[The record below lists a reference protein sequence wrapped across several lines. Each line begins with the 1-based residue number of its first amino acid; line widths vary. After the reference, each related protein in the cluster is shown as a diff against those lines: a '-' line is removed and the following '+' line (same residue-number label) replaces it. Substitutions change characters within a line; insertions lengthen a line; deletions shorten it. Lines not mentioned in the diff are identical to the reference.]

1 MEETKIELPILPE
14 HPLLSINKLMSEHWR
29 IRQKSSK
36 YWRREGRKASENLSV
51 MQPPVEC
58 HVYIYR
64 ARNGRYD
71 PGNYYPTAKAILDGI
86 VDAGVMTDDSYEYL
100 DGPHLH
106 HGGIDKE
113 NPRLEIFFSP
123 YERKNRNG

>member
-29 IRQKSSK
+29 TRQKSSK
-36 YWRREGRKASENLSV
+36 YWRRVGRNASENLPE
-51 MQPPVEC
+51 MRPPVEC

-64 ARNGRYD
+64 ARSGRYD

-86 VDAGVMTDDSYEYL
+86 VDTGILPDDSHEYL

-106 HGGIDKE
+106 HGGVDRE

-123 YERKNRNG
+123 YERKK

>member
-1 MEETKIELPILPE
+1 MKVVIEIPDS

-29 IRQKSSK
+29 TRQKSSK
-36 YWRREGRKASENLSV
+36 YWRKVGYESV
-51 MQPPVEC
+51 KDSPPMKPPVAC
-58 HVYIYR
+58 DVYIYR
-64 ARNGRYD
+64 PRAGRYD

-86 VDAGVMTDDSYEYL
+86 VDAGALPDDSHEYL

-106 HGGIDKE
+106 HGGTDRE

-123 YERKNRNG
+123 YERKK

>member
-29 IRQKSSK
+29 TRQKSSK
-36 YWRREGRKASENLSV
+36 YWRKAGKKVSENLPE

-64 ARNGRYD
+64 ARGGRYD

-86 VDAGVMTDDSYEYL
+86 VDDGILADDSHEYL

-106 HGGIDKE
+106 HGGIDRN

-123 YERKNRNG
+123 YERKK